1 MSKIQLRTDNNHYV
15 CAEGGG
21 GQGVVANRVAA
32 GPWETFELVDLGNSK
47 VALKASNGQYVC
59 AEDGGGQSVVA
70 NRGAVGSWETFS
82 LIDAGNGKVSL
93 KTSNGH
99 YLCAE
104 DGGGQAFVANRGAVG
119 SWETFKIINVSQSI
133 NTSQKK
139 LTIKSVKCI
148 RPSSG
153 IDDTTRAVFGT
164 IGGIAAGGVAIAGTT
179 VTGGALLGAVSLAV
193 ISGSSGGVTL
203 ANTLGHCFSGSDD
216 LYIKVNGGK
225 VWPSDG
231 DVDIDSQQQ
240 KDVNVSVNFT
250 GKVTIELMDYDS
262 ASNDDSLGYMTI
274 DTSNMTAPIEDRWIV
289 QNAEEGSLYEIY
301 CRVE

>member
-21 GQGVVANRVAA
+21 GQAIVANRVAA
-32 GPWETFELVDLGNSK
+32 GPWETFDLVDLGNSK

-59 AEDGGGQSVVA
+59 AEDGGGKSVVA
-70 NRGAVGSWETFS
+70 NRGAAGPWETFN

-93 KTSNGH
+93 KTSNGY

-104 DGGGQAFVANRGAVG
+104 DGGGQTFVANRVTVGA
-119 SWETFKIINVSQSI
+119 WETFKVINV
-133 NTSQKK
+133 SQKK

-153 IDDTTRAVFGT
+153 IDDTTRAIFGT
-164 IGGIAAGGVAIAGTT
+164 VGGIAAGGVAIAGAT
-179 VTGGALLGAVSLAV
+179 VTGGALAGAVGLAIV
-193 ISGSSGGVTL
+193 SGASGGVTV
-203 ANTLGHCFSGSDD
+203 ANALDHVFAGSDD

-231 DVDIDSQQQ
+231 DVDINSQQQ
-240 KDVNVSVNFT
+240 KDVNISVNFM

-274 DTSNMTAPIEDRWIV
+274 DTTNMTAPIEDRWIV
-289 QNAEEGSLYEIY
+289 QNAEEGSMYEVC